1 MIRIGSRW
9 FAPLVL
15 GAVAL
20 GPVTFA
26 VAADAPA
33 APTEAPPHGNWL
45 QQRLGLSD
53 DQAQQIR
60 AIYAEQRQASRQIY
74 RSLGQARSELRK
86 LALNGADDATLTA
99 KRAEV
104 EQLLG
109 QSLGLQ
115 VESLK
120 KIAPILTPEQREKF
134 AALRP
139 GGGHHRRPRPAQ
151 QS

>member
-1 MIRIGSRW
+1 MIRMGSRW

-15 GAVAL
+15 AAVAL
-20 GPVTFA
+20 TPATFA
-26 VAADAPA
+26 VAADA
-33 APTEAPPHGNWL
+33 PHGNWL

-53 DQAQQIR
+53 DQVQQIR
-60 AIYAEQRQASRQIY
+60 AIRAEERQAAKQVY
-74 RSLGQARSELRK
+74 QSLRRAQGELRT
-86 LALNGADDATLTA
+86 LALGGADEAALTA

-134 AALRP
+134 AQLRA
-139 GGGHHRRPRPAQ
+139 GGWHHRHRAPQP
-151 QS
+151 QSQS